1 MGACRSVWRLGG
13 SSGVVLAWIGALLL
27 GSSLALPLPGACPK
41 GVSPLNLIQTQ
52 YQSIPGADAGFMSGV
67 VQSFLHTVQPNPFP
81 KDLLVKLVEKSGN
94 IYNDKNTIK
103 EVLLYEV
110 GFLVCAAI
118 GIVYIILMPLVGFC
132 LACCRCCGHCG
143 GRMYQEQTKAVHCHR
158 RGLYWATLLTTLVIL
173 AGNICMFFTNQLLKV
188 SVEDSSVELNN
199 NLENLQTYLT
209 SVPKQ
214 IDSVLIEGNK
224 TVDEV
229 TRSLNDIGPLLGREI
244 QRSLEGPLNPAL
256 KSVRDIAK
264 VVNRTS
270 VLLVGLNSTLTQL
283 QSDVTV
289 VQANVSS
296 VRDRINSTLRD
307 PDCHGCSAYQSELE
321 KLTFDTTITIPSLNE
336 LQWVVDDVTKANLN
350 SKVKEGEYLFS
361 SIPQRVT
368 NDTRDMVQNVK
379 QQLEDI
385 KRQISSVK
393 GYIPVS
399 ALSNISHTLGEAQR
413 YIDMYSPQAE
423 WVEMIRWGV
432 GIILSC
438 VVLLVVV
445 CNLLG
450 LFLGLVGLS
459 PQDNPTERSSTADC
473 AGTFLMAGA
482 GLSFLFSWLFML
494 VVLILFIL
502 GGNVYTLVCQPWRSG
517 QLLQFVDTPGLIP
530 GFHLREILAL
540 KSNLSFIEVYNEC
553 EQNRPLWTALHL
565 YELID
570 LNDLLNVSKYKEE
583 IQQHFDSNEIKLPT
597 ITLLTPET
605 RKQLHSFSDMV
616 HDVDISSVTQQINVI
631 SSINL
636 TEIAGMLDQLA
647 TVQINTG
654 VQYQLTQEAEGLRGI
669 QSGIVTTIIP
679 QLTQLNS
686 NIFALSVIA
695 SEINGTV
702 GDVLNKVGTAQDFL
716 NTNTTQIVKAASRE
730 FLDCQMGYFTMY
742 ADWANLTITQQIG
755 LCGPVAE
762 AVDSAKVV
770 VCSNMMESLN
780 AFWFSLG
787 WCMIF
792 LVPSIIFSIKLAK
805 FYRRMKHSDVYESH
819 TAKNILPRAQV
830 KPY

>member
-1 MGACRSVWRLGG
+1 MGASRSVWRLGG
-13 SSGVVLAWIGALLL
+13 CAGVVLAWIGALLL
-27 GSSLALPLPGACPK
+27 GSSLALPLPATCPK

-67 VQSFLHTVQPNPFP
+67 VQSFLHTIQPNPFP

-94 IYNDKNTIK
+94 IYNDKKTIK
-103 EVLLYEV
+103 EILLYEV

-143 GRMYQEQTKAVHCHR
+143 GHMYQEQTKAVHCHR

-199 NLENLQTYLT
+199 NLDNLQTYLT
-209 SVPKQ
+209 SVPK
-214 IDSVLIEGNK
+214 VK
-224 TVDEV
+224 TLVNNYIHLYLL
-229 TRSLNDIGPLLGREI
+229 SLVSPLDIGPLLGREI
-244 QRSLEGPLNPAL
+244 QRSLEGPMNPAL
-256 KSVRDIAK
+256 KSVGDIAK
-264 VVNRTS
+264 GTTPSCV

-336 LQWVVDDVTKANLN
+336 LQWVVDDVTKTNLN
-350 SKVKEGEYLFS
+350 SKVKEVILSGL
-361 SIPQRVT
+361 
-368 NDTRDMVQNVK
+368 NRDIIHPSPSDVK
-379 QQLEDI
+379 QQLEVI
-385 KRQISSVK
+385 KRRISSVK

-450 LFLGLVGLS
+450 LFWGLVGLS
-459 PQDNPTERSSTADC
+459 PQDDPTERSSTADC

-494 VVLILFIL
+494 VVFILFIL

-530 GFHLREILAL
+530 GFHLREILGL

-553 EQNRPLWTALHL
+553 EQNRPLWTTLHL

-583 IQQHFDSNEIKLPT
+583 IRQHFDSNEIKLPT

-616 HDVDISSVTQQINVI
+616 HDVDISSVTQQVQ
-631 SSINL
+631 SVCVC
-636 TEIAGMLDQLA
+636 
-647 TVQINTG
+647 TVH
-654 VQYQLTQEAEGLRGI
+654 V
-669 QSGIVTTIIP
+669 
-679 QLTQLNS
+679 
-686 NIFALSVIA
+686 
-695 SEINGTV
+695 
-702 GDVLNKVGTAQDFL
+702 DVLVHLCVTFVNRECMEFTLVFL
-716 NTNTTQIVKAASRE
+716 SFSQASRE

-780 AFWFSLG
+780 GFWFSLG

-805 FYRRMKHSDVYESH
+805 FYRRMKHSDVYE
-819 TAKNILPRAQV
+819 
-830 KPY
+830 

>member
-13 SSGVVLAWIGALLL
+13 CAGVVLAWIGALLV
-27 GSSLALPLPGACPK
+27 GSSLALPPPATCPK

-52 YQSIPGADAGFMSGV
+52 YQSIPGADTGFMSGV

-81 KDLLVKLVEKSGN
+81 KDLLVKLVEERGN
-94 IYNDKNTIK
+94 INDVKQTIK

-118 GIVYIILMPLVGFC
+118 GIVYIILMPLVGLC

-143 GRMYQEQTKAVHCHR
+143 GHMYQEQTKAVHCHR

-188 SVEDSSVELNN
+188 SVKDSSVELNN
-199 NLENLQTYLT
+199 ALDNLQTYLT
-209 SVPKQ
+209 TVPQQ
-214 IDSVLIEGNK
+214 IDSVLIESNK

-289 VQANVSS
+289 VQANVCS
-296 VRDRINSTLRD
+296 VRDSINSTLRD
-307 PDCHGCSAYQSELE
+307 PDCNGCSAYQSELQ
-321 KLTFDTTITIPSLNE
+321 KLTFDNTITIPNLNE
-336 LQWVVDDVTKANLN
+336 LQSAVDDITKANLN
-350 SKVKEGEYLFS
+350 SKVKEGEYLFA

-368 NDTRDMVQNVK
+368 NDTRDIVQNVN
-379 QQLEDI
+379 QQLEVI
-385 KRQISSVK
+385 KRQISLVK
-393 GYIPVS
+393 GDIPVS
-399 ALSNISHTLGEAQR
+399 ALSKISDTLGEAQR
-413 YIDMYSPQAE
+413 YIDMYSPLAE
-423 WVEMIRWGV
+423 RVEMIRWGV

-450 LFLGLVGLS
+450 LFWGLVGLS
-459 PQDNPTERSSTADC
+459 PQDDPTERSGTADC

-494 VVLILFIL
+494 VVLLLFIL

-530 GFHLREILAL
+530 GFDLRKTLSL
-540 KSNLSFIEVYNEC
+540 KSNLPLIEVYNDC
-553 EQNRPLWTALHL
+553 EQNRPLWTTLHL

-583 IQQHFDSNEIKLPT
+583 IQKHFDSNEIKLPT
-597 ITLLTPET
+597 ITLLTPEI
-605 RKQLHSFSDMV
+605 RKKLHSFSDMA
-616 HDVDISSVTQQINVI
+616 HDVDLSSVTQQINT
-631 SSINL
+631 SIK
-636 TEIAGMLDQLA
+636 E
-647 TVQINTG
+647 
-654 VQYQLTQEAEGLRGI
+654 QLTQEANSLRRI
-669 QSGIVTTIIP
+669 QSDNVTTIIP

-686 NIFALSVIA
+686 NIYALSVIA

-702 GDVLNKVGTAQDFL
+702 GDVLNKVVTAQDFL

-730 FLDCQMGYFTMY
+730 FLDCQMGYFTTY
-742 ADWANLTITQQIG
+742 ADWANLTITQQVG

-762 AVDSAKVV
+762 AVDSAEVI
-770 VCSNMMESLN
+770 VCSNMMESVN

-805 FYRRMKHSDVYESH
+805 FYRRMKHSDV
-819 TAKNILPRAQV
+819 
-830 KPY
+830 

>member
-13 SSGVVLAWIGALLL
+13 CAWVVLAWIGALLL
-27 GSSLALPLPGACPK
+27 GSSLALPPPATCPK
-41 GVSPLNLIQTQ
+41 RVSPLNLIQTQ
-52 YQSIPGADAGFMSGV
+52 YRSIPGADTGFMSGV

-81 KDLLVKLVEKSGN
+81 KDLLVKLVEEKGN
-94 IYNDKNTIK
+94 IYDRKIIT

-110 GFLVCAAI
+110 GFLVCAVI

-143 GRMYQEQTKAVHCHR
+143 GHMYQEQTKAVHCHR

-173 AGNICMFFTNQLLKV
+173 AGNICMFFSNQLLKV
-188 SVEDSSVELNN
+188 SVKDSSVELSNT
-199 NLENLQTYLT
+199 LDNLQTYLT
-209 SVPKQ
+209 AVPQQ
-214 IDSVLIEGNK
+214 IDSVLMESNK

-229 TRSLNDIGPLLGREI
+229 TRNLNDMGPLLGREI
-244 QRSLEGPLNPAL
+244 QRRLEGPLNPAL
-256 KSVRDIAK
+256 KSVRDMAK
-264 VVNRTS
+264 VMNRTS

-289 VQANVSS
+289 VQANVTS
-296 VRDRINSTLRD
+296 VRDRINSTLRN
-307 PDCHGCSAYQSELE
+307 PDCAGCSAYQSELQ

-336 LQWVVDDVTKANLN
+336 LQLAVNFITKADLN
-350 SKVKEGEYLFS
+350 SKGEDFFA

-368 NDTRDMVQNVK
+368 NDTRDIVQNVK
-379 QQLEDI
+379 QQLDDI
-385 KRQISSVK
+385 KRQISLVK
-393 GYIPVS
+393 GDIPVS
-399 ALSNISHTLGEAQR
+399 SLSMISDTLGEAQR
-413 YIDMYSPQAE
+413 YIDMYSPEAE
-423 WVEMIRWGV
+423 KVEMISWGV

-450 LFLGLVGLS
+450 LFLGPVGLS
-459 PQDNPTERSSTADC
+459 PQADPKERSGTADC
-473 AGTFLMAGA
+473 GGTFLMAGA

-494 VVLILFIL
+494 VVLLLFIV

-517 QLLQFVDTPGLIP
+517 QLLQFVDTPGMIP
-530 GFHLREILAL
+530 GFDLREILGL
-540 KSNLSFIEVYNEC
+540 KSNLTLTEVYNEC
-553 EQNRPLWTALHL
+553 EQNRPLWTTLHL

-570 LNDLLNVSKYKEE
+570 LNSLLNVSKYKEE

-597 ITLLTPET
+597 ITLLTPEMC
-605 RKQLHSFSDMV
+605 KKINSFSDMA
-616 HDVDISSVTQQINVI
+616 HDVDLSSITQQINSI

-636 TEIAGMLDQLA
+636 TETAGMLDQLA
-647 TVQINTG
+647 TVQIDTG
-654 VQYQLTQEAEGLRGI
+654 IQSQLTQEAGGLRGI
-669 QSGIVTTIIP
+669 QSDIVRIIIP

-686 NIFALSVIA
+686 TIGALSVIV

-702 GDVLNKVGTAQDFL
+702 GEVLNKVGTAQDFL
-716 NTNTTQIVKAASRE
+716 NTNTTQIVKAESRK
-730 FLDCQMGYFTMY
+730 FLDCQMGYFMAY

-755 LCGPVAE
+755 LCGPVAK
-762 AVDSAKVV
+762 AVDSAEVI

-780 AFWFSLG
+780 AFCFSLG

-805 FYRRMKHSDVYESH
+805 FYRRMKHSDVYE
-819 TAKNILPRAQV
+819 
-830 KPY
+830 

>member
-1 MGACRSVWRLGG
+1 M
-13 SSGVVLAWIGALLL
+13 
-27 GSSLALPLPGACPK
+27 
-41 GVSPLNLIQTQ
+41 T
-52 YQSIPGADAGFMSGV
+52 
-67 VQSFLHTVQPNPFP
+67 
-81 KDLLVKLVEKSGN
+81 
-94 IYNDKNTIK
+94 
-103 EVLLYEV
+103 
-110 GFLVCAAI
+110 
-118 GIVYIILMPLVGFC
+118 
-132 LACCRCCGHCG
+132 
-143 GRMYQEQTKAVHCHR
+143 R
-158 RGLYWATLLTTLVIL
+158 RPSTS

-188 SVEDSSVELNN
+188 SVEGSSVELNN
-199 NLENLQTYLT
+199 NLDNLQTYLT
-209 SVPKQ
+209 AVPQQ
-214 IDSVLIEGNK
+214 IDSVLIESNK

-244 QRSLEGPLNPAL
+244 QRSLEGPLIPAL

-307 PDCHGCSAYQSELE
+307 PDCNGCSAYQSELE

-336 LQWVVDDVTKANLN
+336 LQSAVDDVTNANLN
-350 SKVKEGEYLFS
+350 SKVKEGEYLFA

-368 NDTRDMVQNVK
+368 NDTRYMVQNVK
-379 QQLEDI
+379 QQLEVI
-385 KRQISSVK
+385 KRQISLVK

-399 ALSNISHTLGEAQR
+399 ALSKISDTLGNAQR

-459 PQDNPTERSSTADC
+459 PQDDPTERSGTANC

-494 VVLILFIL
+494 VVFILFIL

-530 GFHLREILAL
+530 GFDLREILGL
-540 KSNLSFIEVYNEC
+540 KSNLTLIEVYNEC
-553 EQNRPLWTALHL
+553 EQNRPLWTTLHL

-570 LNDLLNVSKYKEE
+570 LNDLLNVSKYREE

-597 ITLLTPET
+597 ITLLTPEI
-605 RKQLHSFSDMV
+605 RKQLHGFSDMV
-616 HDVDISSVTQQINVI
+616 HDADLSSVTQQINVI

-654 VQYQLTQEAEGLRGI
+654 IQNQLTQEAGGLRGI
-669 QSGIVTTIIP
+669 QSGIVTAIIP

-686 NIFALSVIA
+686 NIYALSVIA
-695 SEINGTV
+695 SEINGTI

-730 FLDCQMGYFTMY
+730 FLDCQMGYFTTY

-755 LCGPVAE
+755 LCGPVAQ

-805 FYRRMKHSDVYESH
+805 FYRRMKHSDVYENH
-819 TAKNILPRAQV
+819 IAMNTPPRA

>member
-13 SSGVVLAWIGALLL
+13 CARLVSAWIGALLL
-27 GSSLALPLPGACPK
+27 GSSLALPPPATCPK
-41 GVSPLNLIQTQ
+41 GVSPMNLIQTQ
-52 YQSIPGADAGFMSGV
+52 YQSIPRADAGFMSGV

-81 KDLLVKLVEKSGN
+81 KDLLVKFVEKRGN
-94 IYNDKNTIK
+94 IYDDKKTIK

-132 LACCRCCGHCG
+132 LACCRCCGYCG
-143 GRMYQEQTKAVHCHR
+143 GHMYQEQTKAVHCHR

-188 SVEDSSVELNN
+188 SVEDSSVELSNR
-199 NLENLQTYLT
+199 LGNLQTYLT
-209 SVPKQ
+209 AVPHQ
-214 IDSVLIEGNK
+214 IDSVLIESNK

-256 KSVRDIAK
+256 KSVSDIAK

-296 VRDRINSTLRD
+296 VRDSINSTLRY
-307 PDCHGCSAYQSELE
+307 PDCNGCSAYQSELE
-321 KLTFDTTITIPSLNE
+321 RLTFDTTITIPSLNE
-336 LQWVVDDVTKANLN
+336 LQSAVDDVTKANLN
-350 SKVKEGEYLFS
+350 SKVKEGEYLFA

-379 QQLEDI
+379 QQLEVI
-385 KRQISSVK
+385 KRQISLVK

-399 ALSNISHTLGEAQR
+399 ALSKISDTLGEAQR

-459 PQDNPTERSSTADC
+459 PQDDPTERSGTANC

-494 VVLILFIL
+494 VVLILFLL

-530 GFHLREILAL
+530 GFNLREILGL
-540 KSNLSFIEVYNEC
+540 KSNLPLIEVYNEC
-553 EQNRPLWTALHL
+553 EQNRPLWTTFHL

-583 IQQHFDSNEIKLPT
+583 IQQQFDSNEIKLPT
-597 ITLLTPET
+597 ITLLTPEI

-616 HDVDISSVTQQINVI
+616 HDADISSVTQQIKII

-647 TVQINTG
+647 TVQNNTG
-654 VQYQLTQEAEGLRGI
+654 IQKRLTQEAEDLRGI

-686 NIFALSVIA
+686 NIYALSVVA

-716 NTNTTQIVKAASRE
+716 NTNTTQIVKAASRG
-730 FLDCQMGYFTMY
+730 FLDCQMGYFTKY

-755 LCGPVAE
+755 RCGPVAE
-762 AVDSAKVV
+762 AVDSAEVV
-770 VCSNMMESLN
+770 VCSNMVESLN

-805 FYRRMKHSDVYESH
+805 FYRRMKHSDVYENH
-819 TAKNILPRAQV
+819 IAMNILPQAQV